1 MDCKKIRLVDLIE
14 RARKEPVNLLIQ
26 SQDPEI
32 YLAEADVSAERYAVL
47 SENGQRLMT
56 RSLGAMKRALADV
69 QYGAAALRHQ
79 SSFDEMIG
87 NPVAG
92 SDLALEIPLK
102 L

>member
-1 MDCKKIRLVDLIE
+1 MILRKISLVDLRQ
-14 RARKEPVNLLIQ
+14 RAQNESVNLLIQ

-32 YLAEADVSAERYAVL
+32 YLAEADVSTERYAVL

-87 NPVAG
+87 NPTVG
-92 SDLALEIPLK
+92 SDLALEMPLT

>member
-1 MDCKKIRLVDLIE
+1 MAFKKINLVDLIQ
-14 RARKEPVNLLIQ
+14 RARNESVNLLIQ

-32 YLAEADVSAERYAVL
+32 YSVEADVGGARYAVITD
-47 SENGQRLMT
+47 NGQRLMT
-56 RSLGAMKRALADV
+56 RSLGAMKRALV
-69 QYGAAALRHQ
+69 GIEYGAATLRHQ

-92 SDLALEIPLK
+92 SDLALEMPLK

>member
-1 MDCKKIRLVDLIE
+1 MVLKKISRVDLVQRSQNE
-14 RARKEPVNLLIQ
+14 SVNLLIQ

-32 YLAEADVSAERYAVL
+32 YLAEADVSGARYTVITD
-47 SENGQRLMT
+47 NGQRLMT
-56 RSLGAMKRALADV
+56 RSLGAMKRALV
-69 QYGAAALRHQ
+69 GIQYGTATLRHQ

-92 SDLALEIPLK
+92 SDLALEMPLK

>member
-1 MDCKKIRLVDLIE
+1 MEFKKIRLADLIE
-14 RARKEPVNLLIQ
+14 RAEEESVNLLIQ
-26 SQDPEI
+26 SRDPEI
-32 YLAEADVSAERYAVL
+32 YLAEADVSGERYAVL
-47 SENGQRLMT
+47 SESGQRLMT

-69 QYGAAALRHQ
+69 QYGAAALRHH

-92 SDLALEIPLK
+92 RDLALEIPLK

>member
-1 MDCKKIRLVDLIE
+1 MAFKKINLVDLIQ
-14 RARKEPVNLLIQ
+14 RARNESVNLLIQ

-32 YLAEADVSAERYAVL
+32 YLVEADVGGARVAVTTD
-47 SENGQRLMT
+47 NQRLMT
-56 RSLGAMKRALADV
+56 RSLGAMKRALV
-69 QYGAAALRHQ
+69 GIEYGAATLRHQ

-92 SDLALEIPLK
+92 SDLALEMPLK

>member
-1 MDCKKIRLVDLIE
+1 MILRKISLVDLRQ
-14 RARKEPVNLLIQ
+14 RAQNESVNLLIQ

-32 YLAEADVSAERYAVL
+32 YLVEADVSGARYAVTID
-47 SENGQRLMT
+47 NGQRLMT

-69 QYGAAALRHQ
+69 QYGAAALRHH

-92 SDLALEIPLK
+92 RDLALEIPLK